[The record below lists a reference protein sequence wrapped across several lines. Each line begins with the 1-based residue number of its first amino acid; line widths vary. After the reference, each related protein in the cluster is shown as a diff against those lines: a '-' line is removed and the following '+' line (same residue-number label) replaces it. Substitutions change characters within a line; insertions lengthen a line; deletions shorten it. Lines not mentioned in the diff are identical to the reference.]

1 QAEDG
6 IRDKLVTGV
15 QTCALPILN
24 RKVADEIVRTG
35 RQYTAC
41 ELMDLGI
48 IDNVVDSGEGVHAVA
63 ELMKKRSRQRNAHAA
78 MNRVDKID
86 RKSVVQ
92 ELHDVVKLWVDCALG
107 MSPQSLEWMQ
117 RLYQRQVAVFGR
129 RIEVAPPT
137 ADISK
142 TAAA

>member
-1 QAEDG
+1 MSFLA
-6 IRDKLVTGV
+6 RRV
-15 QTCALPILN
+15 N

-48 IDNVVDSGEGVHAVA
+48 IDNVVDSGEGVHAVT

-78 MNRVDKID
+78 MNRVDKIV
-86 RKSVVQ
+86 RPVILQ

-117 RLYQRQVAVFGR
+117 RLYQRQLQIFGR
-129 RIEVAPPT
+129 QIETVLT
-137 ADISK
+137 TGKNRGI
-142 TAAA
+142 TAA